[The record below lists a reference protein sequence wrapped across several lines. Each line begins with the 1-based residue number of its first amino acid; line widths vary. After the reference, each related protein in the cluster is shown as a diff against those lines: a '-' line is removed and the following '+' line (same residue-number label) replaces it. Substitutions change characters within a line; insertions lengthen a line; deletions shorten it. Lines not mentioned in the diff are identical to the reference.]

1 MFTNHSHVLKHFEYL
16 FIIGLENRKGVSCT
30 TLITWNWIRQWKHCS
45 GNPRKRF
52 TFKRG
57 IHDDITKTAAP
68 LPGVTSIKNKQHQGA
83 QNTRLKNQAHTHK
96 EMFMGLEE
104 LIEFSKEIFVAVLL

>member
-1 MFTNHSHVLKHFEYL
+1 MSHAPLQSHGTGFGNGNIVAGTPEKDLL
-16 FIIGLENRKGVSCT
+16 FN
-30 TLITWNWIRQWKHCS
+30 
-45 GNPRKRF
+45 
-52 TFKRG
+52 RG